1 MVVTGLESRNELQMI
16 FFNSS
21 VGQSESWKVEKSQ
34 IGGEA
39 HLEQLAVIFDWLIGY
54 NHSTGRKSYA
64 YK

>member
-1 MVVTGLESRNELQMI
+1 MI

-34 IGGEA
+34 IGVEA
-39 HLEQLAVIFDWLIGY
+39 HLEQLAVIFDWVIGY

>member
-1 MVVTGLESRNELQMI
+1 MVVMGLESRNKLQII
-16 FFNSS
+16 FSNSS

-34 IGGEA
+34 IGVEA
-39 HLEQLAVIFDWLIGY
+39 YLEQLAVIFVWVIGY